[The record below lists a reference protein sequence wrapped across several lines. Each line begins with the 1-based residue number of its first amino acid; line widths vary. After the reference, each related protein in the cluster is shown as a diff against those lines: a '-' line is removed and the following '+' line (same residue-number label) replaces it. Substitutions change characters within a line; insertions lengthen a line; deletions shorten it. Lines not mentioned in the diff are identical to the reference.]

1 MAFLM
6 GVSQP
11 QISRWE
17 NGEREPG
24 IYNAIGLA
32 VAMRRA
38 AEDIFFDYRKEWQ
51 EKIREREKMLKS
63 NEMVENNII

>member
-1 MAFLM
+1 
-6 GVSQP
+6 
-11 QISRWE
+11 
-17 NGEREPG
+17 
-24 IYNAIGLA
+24 
-32 VAMRRA
+32 MRRA